1 VSAAL
6 HLLEPLAAL
15 ARRAGE
21 AIMDVYASDFA
32 VHAKDDDSPVTAA
45 DLAAQ
50 RVIVEGLAGFEE
62 ILPVISEEAT
72 AAPWHERRQWQRYW
86 LVDPLDGTREFI
98 KRNGEFTVN
107 IALVD
112 GHDTVASVVL
122 APASGD
128 GYLAVRGAGAFRQQ
142 AAGGQLTPIRARSKA
157 EPPLLAGSRSHGL
170 GRLAGMLEPLG
181 AYDTFA
187 LGSSLKFCVIARG
200 DADAYLRLGPTC
212 EWDTA
217 AGQCVLEEAGGK
229 VVDLA
234 GQRLRYNT
242 RDTLVNPEFLAAGD
256 TRFDWLGHLAIP

>member
-1 VSAAL
+1 L

-15 ARRAGE
+15 ARRAGD
-21 AIMDVYASDFA
+21 AVMDVYASDFA
-32 VHAKDDDSPVTAA
+32 VQCKDDDSPVTAA

-50 RVIVEGLAGFEE
+50 RVIVEGLAAFAEV
-62 ILPVISEEAT
+62 LPVVSEEAT
-72 AAPWHERRQWQRYW
+72 AAHWHERRQWQRYW

-107 IALVD
+107 IALID

-128 GYLAVRGAGAFRQQ
+128 GYLAARGAGAFRQQ
-142 AAGGQLTPIRARSKA
+142 AAGGPLTRIRARSKA
-157 EPPLLAGSRSHGL
+157 QPPLLAGSRSHGL
-170 GRLAGMLEPLG
+170 GRMAGMLEPLG

-217 AGQCVLEEAGGK
+217 AGQCVLEEAGGS
-229 VVDLA
+229 VIDLA
-234 GQRLRYNT
+234 GERMRYNT
-242 RDTLVNPEFLAAGD
+242 RDNLVNPEFLAVGD
-256 TRFDWLGHLAIP
+256 TGFDWLGHLAAS